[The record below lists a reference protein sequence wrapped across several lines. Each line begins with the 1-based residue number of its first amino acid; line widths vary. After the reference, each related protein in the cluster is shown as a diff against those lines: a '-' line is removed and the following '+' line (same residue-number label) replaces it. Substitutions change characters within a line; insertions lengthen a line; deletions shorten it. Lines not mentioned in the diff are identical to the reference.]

1 LPYALALIAVC
12 AVLVAKD
19 LIPGGGDRPF
29 LLLGAAVVVASYYG
43 GRGPGVLATVAGAF
57 AVDLLYLSPVGA
69 LSLGIESEAW
79 LAAFGLEGLVITL
92 ATDTL
97 RRARTEARAMASRE
111 RLAREAAEAALK
123 IRDTFLSVASHEL
136 RTPLTTIAA
145 ATQLAL
151 KRAERGEDPQR
162 VVEALQHTMQATR
175 RLEHL
180 MGNVMDLSQL
190 QRGGLVL
197 KLEEFDLVDLVR
209 EVAEVMTLTVGAG
222 RRIEIVAPET
232 LIVSG
237 DRGRLEQVT
246 VNLLDNAIK
255 YSPGTD
261 TVDVVLKRRAGVA
274 HLSVRDHGVGI
285 APEARERIFEAF
297 HRERPGEFRGMGLG
311 LSVVREVVRLHGGD
325 VTVQVPADG
334 GSIFEVTLPAPSP
347 A

>member
-1 LPYALALIAVC
+1 LPYTLALVAVG

-19 LIPGGGDRPF
+19 LLPGGGDRPF
-29 LLLGAAVVVASYYG
+29 LLLGAAVVIASYFG
-43 GRGPGVLATVAGAF
+43 GRGPGILATVAGAL
-57 AVDLLYLSPVGA
+57 AVDVLYLSPVGT
-69 LSLGIESEAW
+69 LGFGIESEAW

-123 IRDTFLSVASHEL
+123 VRDTFLSVASHEL
-136 RTPLTTIAA
+136 RTPVTTIAA
-145 ATQLAL
+145 ASQLAL
-151 KRAERGEDPQR
+151 RRAERGEDPER
-162 VVEALQHTMQATR
+162 VVEALQHTMRATR

-180 MGNVMDLSQL
+180 MGNVLDLSQL

-197 KLEEFDLVDLVR
+197 KLEEFDLVALVR
-209 EVAEVMTLTVGAG
+209 EVAEVITLTLGSG
-222 RRIEIVAPET
+222 RRIEIAAPET

-261 TVDVVLKRRAGVA
+261 RVEVLLKRRAGVA
-274 HLSVRDHGVGI
+274 CLSVRDHGVGI
-285 APEARERIFEAF
+285 APEARERIFDAF
-297 HRERPGEFRGMGLG
+297 HRERPGEFGGMGLG
-311 LSVVREVVRLHGGD
+311 LVVVREVVRLHGGD
-325 VTVQVPADG
+325 VTVEIPPDG
-334 GSIFEVTLPAPSP
+334 GSIFEVTLPVPGLA
-347 A
+347 